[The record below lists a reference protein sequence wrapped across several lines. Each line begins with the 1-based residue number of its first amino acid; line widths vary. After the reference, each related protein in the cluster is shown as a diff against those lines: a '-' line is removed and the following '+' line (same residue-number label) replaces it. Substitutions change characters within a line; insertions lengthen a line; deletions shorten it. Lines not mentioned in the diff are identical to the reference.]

1 VTVDHPEQNRGPLRD
16 GVMDFDDMGWLLL
29 GSARPREDRSGAWL
43 EACVPPIHPLER
55 FLGSVDVKMSD
66 APLSPWARF
75 VEALQ
80 SVARS
85 MKVPG
90 VVRTRRASWVLERK
104 PSTLAVARRRVR
116 AQIDEW
122 RWSGHTEI
130 IELLVTELVTNALRH
145 APGEPV
151 LTLLKHGDTIRCE
164 VQDDNP
170 AFLRPQSYDSPGTS
184 HGLLLV
190 DLLSRSWGAIR
201 TERGKIVWCEVSARG
216 C

>member
-1 VTVDHPEQNRGPLRD
+1 
-16 GVMDFDDMGWLLL
+16 MGWLLL

-104 PSTLAVARRRVR
+104 PSTPAVTRRRVR

-122 RWSGHTEI
+122 
-130 IELLVTELVTNALRH
+130 
-145 APGEPV
+145 
-151 LTLLKHGDTIRCE
+151 
-164 VQDDNP
+164 
-170 AFLRPQSYDSPGTS
+170 
-184 HGLLLV
+184 
-190 DLLSRSWGAIR
+190 
-201 TERGKIVWCEVSARG
+201 
-216 C
+216 